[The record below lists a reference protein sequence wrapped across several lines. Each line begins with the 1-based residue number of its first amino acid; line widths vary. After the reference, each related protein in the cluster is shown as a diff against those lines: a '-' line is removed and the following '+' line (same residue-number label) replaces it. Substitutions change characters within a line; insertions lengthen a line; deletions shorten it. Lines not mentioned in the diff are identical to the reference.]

1 MKRNRFIKQLTALT
15 IIGLPLLAISNSCST
30 NDNPTPTPPPP
41 GAKDCLANGTNSSI
55 SANHGHVLNVS
66 KTDVQNGAEKS
77 YSIDGSASHDHTVVI
92 TASNFDLL
100 KTNQSIQVDSSMGG
114 GHSHAVTVSCA

>member
-1 MKRNRFIKQLTALT
+1 MEGCLKAATTRLQGTLEIKISHRLGYFISPEQASRERRL
-15 IIGLPLLAISNSCST
+15 G
-30 NDNPTPTPPPP
+30 DFVTPH
-41 GAKDCLANGTNSSI
+41 
-55 SANHGHVLNVS
+55 ANHGHVLNVS

>member
-1 MKRNRFIKQLTALT
+1 MRWKVTFV
-15 IIGLPLLAISNSCST
+15 
-30 NDNPTPTPPPP
+30 TPAPQPP

-92 TASNFDLL
+92 TANNFDLL
-100 KTNQSIQVDSSMGG
+100 KTNQSIQR
-114 GHSHAVTVSCA
+114 HARRGVHGSPK